1 MTTPVLYDATDLGRH
16 LRARRGALGM
26 SARELGRRVGC
37 THVAILYIE
46 AGTMAPSLRRLFA
59 ICHALGLSL
68 ALVPGAKAQGFVRE
82 DDDG

>member
-1 MTTPVLYDATDLGRH
+1 MTMPVLRDPVDLGRR
-16 LRARRGALGM
+16 LRARREALGL

-37 THVAILYIE
+37 THVAIGYIE

-68 ALVPGAKAQGFVRE
+68 ALVPGAKAALRDSG
-82 DDDG
+82 D

>member
-1 MTTPVLYDATDLGRH
+1 MSLSVLRDPVDLGRR
-16 LRARRGALGM
+16 LRRRREALGL

-59 ICHALGLSL
+59 ICHALGLSMT
-68 ALVPGAKAQGFVRE
+68 LVEGAKAEGWVRE
-82 DDDG
+82 EA